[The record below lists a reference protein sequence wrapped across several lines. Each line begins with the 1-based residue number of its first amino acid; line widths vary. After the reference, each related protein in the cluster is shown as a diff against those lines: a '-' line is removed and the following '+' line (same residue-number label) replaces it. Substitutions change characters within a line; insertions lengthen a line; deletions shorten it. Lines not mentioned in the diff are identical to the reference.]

1 MIRNKEL
8 VIYFVAILILAI
20 LSGICMGQEKLF
32 PAYAFLGLTVIISIL
47 FTLRRYRHIKK
58 LSEYLTKIQN
68 LSKHQEL
75 KSVYEEMSLK
85 SYSEGE
91 LSILK
96 TEVYKVTRMLIE
108 QKEKLAADKTFLAD
122 SLADISHQ
130 LKTPLTSL
138 TVMADLLDD
147 RDLPDE
153 KKAEFVENIHIQLN
167 RIEWLVS
174 TLLKMSKLDAG
185 TVILNLKECNIK
197 KLTEKA
203 FNHLIIPMELKNQS
217 LIIEGD
223 KNAYCI
229 CDENWTAEAMANIAK
244 NCMEHTQTGGYI
256 KVTFEENSIYS
267 RIIIEDNGMGI
278 DSEDLPH
285 IFERFYKGKN
295 SSTDSVGIG
304 LAFAKQIIAM
314 ENGTIEAGSKLNKG
328 TRFEIRLYK
337 TVV

>member
-8 VIYFVAILILAI
+8 VIYIVAIIIMAI
-20 LSGICMGQEKLF
+20 LSGICTGEGRLL
-32 PAYAFLGLTVIISIL
+32 PAYAFLGLIIIISIL
-47 FTLRRYRHIKK
+47 FNLRRYMHIRK

-68 LSKHQEL
+68 LNRHEEL

-108 QKEKLAADKTFLAD
+108 QKEKLVSDKIFLAD

-147 RDLPDE
+147 GNLPDE
-153 KKAEFVENIHIQLN
+153 KKAEFLENIHIQLN

-197 KLTEKA
+197 KLIDKS
-203 FNHLIIPMELKNQS
+203 FNHLQIPMDLKNQR
-217 LIIEGD
+217 LIIEG
-223 KNAYCI
+223 AAAAGCI
-229 CDENWTAEAMANIAK
+229 CDENWTAEAVANIAK
-244 NCMEHTQTGGYI
+244 NCMEHTWDGGFI
-256 KVTFEENSIYS
+256 RVTFEENAIYS
-267 RIIIEDNGMGI
+267 RIVIEDNGRGI

-295 SSTDSVGIG
+295 SAADSVGIG
-304 LAFAKQIIAM
+304 LAFARQIIVL
-314 ENGTIEAGSKLNKG
+314 ENGTIEVSSTVDKG
-328 TRFEIRLYK
+328 TRFEIRFYK